1 MKICLSWLA
10 SYLVEKPNWEMLLD
24 KLTMAGIE
32 LEDISSYNEDDQ
44 VAVLKVTPNR
54 GDCLSVAGLV
64 REIAAL
70 TGYKVKPMIFSDAIA
85 AIPDVLSINIVNKE
99 ACPGY
104 HAMVVKG
111 IDNKKKLPE
120 YILDRLEACGIRS
133 VSPVVDLTNYVMLE
147 LGQPLHAFDY
157 AKSGSNITV
166 RMAKA
171 DETIT
176 LLNETNA
183 KLQPGTLVICGQ
195 DDAPIAIAGVMGG
208 ANAEVTEDTNAV
220 IIESAFFTPD
230 TISGKAKL
238 YGVNSDAA
246 YRYERGVD
254 SNGALRALNQVVHL
268 ICKYLGGS
276 SGPLAQ
282 ESNSNK
288 ALQVSISYTQ
298 INRFIGQA
306 IEHSHID
313 QLLTSLGFVILAKDN
328 GILLIEVPG
337 FRHDIAIPED
347 IIEEVARVYGYDNIT
362 PVMPNVQCAFPV
374 PATNTS
380 AITAK
385 LKDKMVVLGF
395 NEIIGYAFLEPD
407 MGKLFNTSEVSPT
420 KLRNPIAGLS
430 MMRTNL
436 FADLIKTLQYN
447 LNRGY
452 KAARLFEIARVFH
465 GEDEFS
471 QPVKIAGLI
480 YGDYAYHNW
489 AMGKHE
495 VDYFDLKLVV
505 QHLLVGMEKI
515 NFSQD
520 ENNPI
525 FHPGVC
531 AKITSANMNVGVI
544 GKLHP
549 SIGQKLGLSVLPYMF
564 ELDISIFAA
573 SAAKFKVSSVS
584 KYPKVERDI
593 SFTVSHDLESG
604 RIVDLIMRSEVAHLN
619 NIKVFDV
626 YQGKNMSAGTKRIAL
641 GASFQ
646 ADRTLT
652 DQDVNNGIAQI
663 IAVVSQ
669 NFNAVHRIEV

>member
-10 SYLVEKPNWEMLLD
+10 SYVVEKPDWKTVLD

-32 LEDISSYNEDDQ
+32 LEDISTYNEDDQ
-44 VAVLKVTPNR
+44 VVVLKITPNR
-54 GDCLSVAGLV
+54 GDCLSVVGLV

-70 TGYKVKPMIFSDAIA
+70 TGCKAKPMIFGDVIA
-85 AIPDVLSINIVNKE
+85 AIPDVVSIKVINTEV
-99 ACPGY
+99 CPSY

-120 YILDRLEACGIRS
+120 HILSRLEACGMKS
-133 VSPVVDLTNYVMLE
+133 VSPIVDLTNYVMLE

-171 DETIT
+171 DETIK
-176 LLNETNA
+176 LLDETTA
-183 KLQPGTLVICGQ
+183 KLHSDTLVICGR
-195 DDAPIAIAGVMGG
+195 DDTPIAIAGVMGG
-208 ANAEVTEDTNAV
+208 ANAEVTENTDAV
-220 IIESAFFTPD
+220 IIESAFFTPAA
-230 TISGKAKL
+230 ISGKAKL

-254 SNGALRALNQVVHL
+254 SHGALRALNHVVDL
-268 ICKYLGGS
+268 ICKYLGGVA
-276 SGPLAQ
+276 GPLAQ
-282 ESNSNK
+282 ESHSSE
-288 ALQVSISYTQ
+288 ARILSISYTQ
-298 INRFIGQA
+298 INQFIGQA
-306 IEHSHID
+306 IEYTGID
-313 QLLTSLGFVILAKDN
+313 QILTSLGFGVLAKDN
-328 GILLIEVPG
+328 DTLVIEVPS

-347 IIEEVARVYGYDNIT
+347 IIEEVVRVYGYDNIV
-362 PVMPNVQCAFPV
+362 PVMPMIQCAFPV
-374 PATNTS
+374 PATNIP
-380 AITAK
+380 AIITR
-385 LKDKMVVLGF
+385 LKEKMVGLGF

-407 MGKLFNTSEVSPT
+407 VCKLFNASEVLPVT
-420 KLRNPIAGLS
+420 LRNPIAGLS
-430 MMRTNL
+430 TMRPNL

-452 KAARLFEIARVFH
+452 KSARLFEIARVFH

-489 AMGKHE
+489 AMGKQE
-495 VDYFDLKLVV
+495 VDYFDLKRVV
-505 QHLLVGMEKI
+505 LQLLVGVGKI
-515 NFSQD
+515 NFSQV

-531 AKITSANMNVGVI
+531 AKISSANMNIGMI

-549 SIGQKLGLSVLPYMF
+549 SIGQKLGLPVLPYMF
-564 ELDISIFAA
+564 ELDVSSIEA
-573 SAAKFKVSSVS
+573 SAVKFKVSKLS

-593 SFTVSHDLESG
+593 SFTVPHDLESG
-604 RIVDLIMRSEVAHLN
+604 CIVDLIMRSELAYLKNVE
-619 NIKVFDV
+619 VFDV
-626 YQGKNMSAGTKRIAL
+626 YQGKNMATGTKRIAL
-641 GASFQ
+641 GVRFQ

-652 DQDVNNGIAQI
+652 DQDINSSIAQI